1 MEKMDN
7 SEKITPE
14 VFEHLVKLASL
25 HLDQT
30 EADYLRR
37 ELNHQLQAIQELEA
51 IPIPDGLKVT
61 VHGIPYPANTPKD
74 LREDLAQP
82 FMHSGDIL
90 KQAPQLENDQF
101 AVPEIP
107 HTTLE

>member
-1 MEKMDN
+1 MDN
-7 SEKITPE
+7 SEKINPE

-25 HLDQT
+25 QLDLV

-37 ELNHQLQAIQELEA
+37 ELNHQLKAIQELAA
-51 IPIPDGLKVT
+51 IPLPDGINVT
-61 VHGIPYPANTPKD
+61 VHGIPYPVNSIGD
-74 LREDLAQP
+74 LRDDVPQP
-82 FMHSGDIL
+82 FPHAREIL
-90 KQAPQLENDQF
+90 NQAPHLENDQF

>member
-1 MEKMDN
+1 MDTK
-7 SEKITPE
+7 EEITPE

-25 HLDQT
+25 HLEQT

-37 ELNHQLQAIQELEA
+37 ELNHQLQAIQELAA
-51 IPIPDGLKVT
+51 IPLPDGINVT
-61 VHGIPYPANTPKD
+61 VHGISYPANSAD
-74 LREDLAQP
+74 ELREDSPQP
-82 FMHSGDIL
+82 FTQAREIL
-90 KQAPQLENDQF
+90 NQAPQLENDQF

>member
-1 MEKMDN
+1 MKKMDN
-7 SEKITPE
+7 SEKITPDL
-14 VFEHLVKLASL
+14 FAHLVKLASL
-25 HLDQT
+25 HLDQS

-51 IPIPDGLKVT
+51 ISIPDGLKIT
-61 VHGIPYPANTPKD
+61 VNGIPYPENTPDD
-74 LREDLAQP
+74 LRDDLAQP
-82 FMHSGDIL
+82 FIHSGEIL

>member
-1 MEKMDN
+1 MKKMDN
-7 SEKITPE
+7 SEKITQE

-25 HLDQT
+25 QLDQS

-61 VHGIPYPANTPKD
+61 VHGIPYPANNTED
-74 LREDLAQP
+74 LREDLVQP
-82 FMHSGDIL
+82 FMHSGEYI
-90 KQAPQLENDQF
+90 KTGA
-101 AVPEIP
+101 AIGK
-107 HTTLE
+107 